1 MKITSVDL
9 FPVPPRWLF
18 VRIQTNDGLTGWG
31 EPTVEG
37 RALTTS
43 TAVRELSDQLLGKDP
58 RRIEDLFQAM
68 HRGNFYRGGCI
79 LTSAISGVEQAL
91 WDIKAKS
98 FGVPVYELLGGPVR
112 DKMRLYAHIGG
123 PTPEA
128 CATAAKAMVD
138 KGFTALK
145 MSVTQETEWIESPA
159 AVDRAVA
166 MFAETRT
173 AAGRDTRIAIDFHGR
188 VHRALARILAK
199 ELEQF
204 SPYFYEELL
213 LPEHNDALR
222 EVARAAAVPI
232 ATGERLYT
240 RWEFKKIL
248 EDGVVDIVQPDVS
261 HCGGIFEMRK
271 IAAMAEAYDVCLAP
285 HCPLGPVT
293 FAASLQVDFCTPN
306 ALIQEQVFTLQNEYV
321 SDYTFNDP
329 PIVENGFIALPRNP
343 GLGVDINEAAV
354 REATNE
360 NLSWRVPRLHT
371 ADGAVAEW

>member
-123 PTPEA
+123 ATPEA

-188 VHRALARILAK
+188 VHRAFARILAK

>member
-123 PTPEA
+123 ATPEA

-188 VHRALARILAK
+188 VHRAFARILAK

-306 ALIQEQVFTLQNEYV
+306 ALIQEQVFTLQDEYV

>member
-1 MKITSVDL
+1 
-9 FPVPPRWLF
+9 
-18 VRIQTNDGLTGWG
+18 
-31 EPTVEG
+31 
-37 RALTTS
+37 
-43 TAVRELSDQLLGKDP
+43 
-58 RRIEDLFQAM
+58 
-68 HRGNFYRGGCI
+68 
-79 LTSAISGVEQAL
+79 
-91 WDIKAKS
+91 
-98 FGVPVYELLGGPVR
+98 
-112 DKMRLYAHIGG
+112 
-123 PTPEA
+123 
-128 CATAAKAMVD
+128 
-138 KGFTALK
+138 

-188 VHRALARILAK
+188 VHRAFARILAK

>member
-123 PTPEA
+123 ATPEA

-166 MFAETRT
+166 MFAETRA

-188 VHRALARILAK
+188 VHRAFARILAK

-354 REATNE
+354 REAANE
-360 NLSWRVPRLHT
+360 NLSWRVPRLRT